1 MRNVVITSLIVL
13 VLLVSF
19 GSTLIEPQLYQCIN
33 NDETEFLEF
42 AYVPMRSRV
51 YIANT
56 KSALVN
62 SGGLIIGTNNVN
74 TVEASRTYRNVYSF
88 QFNKANKHITYTIK
102 TRLDKQLYIFDGTCE
117 LRE

>member
-19 GSTLIEPQLYQCIN
+19 GSSLIEPLRYQCIN

-42 AYVPMRSRV
+42 VYVPMRSRV

-56 KSALVN
+56 DSALVN
-62 SGGLIIGTNNVN
+62 SGGLIIGINNIS

-88 QFNKANKHITYTIK
+88 QFDKETRHITYMIS
-102 TRLDKQLYIFDGTCE
+102 TRLNKQLYLFDGTCDLTE
-117 LRE
+117 